1 MHDLN
6 NEATVNWQGLEVWS
20 CAIYLVPMLNRPL
33 SLDDLLCFA
42 LYAANNAMGRL
53 YRPLLSQHGLTYPQY
68 LVLVALWQC
77 DGQKVSDL
85 GGALNLES
93 NTLTPLLKRMEK
105 SDLIQRRRNPEDE
118 RSVIVSLAAKGLALQ
133 KEAAPISR
141 CILDAAGD
149 DIAELIELRD
159 KIQNLTERL
168 NAKG

>member
-1 MHDLN
+1 
-6 NEATVNWQGLEVWS
+6 
-20 CAIYLVPMLNRPL
+20 
-33 SLDDLLCFA
+33 
-42 LYAANNAMGRL
+42 
-53 YRPLLSQHGLTYPQY
+53 
-68 LVLVALWQC
+68 
-77 DGQKVSDL
+77 
-85 GGALNLES
+85 
-93 NTLTPLLKRMEK
+93 MEK